1 MNDCGVDTLC
11 DCNCYLG
18 SKYTSK
24 SPLTLD
30 ITISIAC
37 YQSDTV
43 ALVAPARA
51 LIEFSRQKSSSQ
63 ESVGISLIDFTV
75 EEVLIVEFHDGT
87 IIKVIQHYIE
97 IGI

>member
-1 MNDCGVDTLC
+1 MIAELIL
-11 DCNCYLG
+11 YAIAIA
-18 SKYTSK
+18 TSK

-51 LIEFSRQKSSSQ
+51 LIEFSR
-63 ESVGISLIDFTV
+63 
-75 EEVLIVEFHDGT
+75 
-87 IIKVIQHYIE
+87 
-97 IGI
+97 